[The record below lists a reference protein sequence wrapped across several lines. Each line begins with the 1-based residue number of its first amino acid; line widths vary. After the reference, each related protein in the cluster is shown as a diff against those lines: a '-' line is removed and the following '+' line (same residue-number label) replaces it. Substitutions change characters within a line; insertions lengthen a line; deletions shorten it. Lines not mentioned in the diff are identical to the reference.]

1 MKNRAGCVKWGV
13 ILMLLAGALG
23 LIVVVGAL
31 IYLGQRLPRY
41 TSEFTVPMV
50 IVSEPVSGTSLPGT
64 ANTVVISTSSGSR
77 PIARVELWL
86 DGALKATQNSQR
98 PAGDSPFESTLPLA
112 VDSAGPHVLFVRA
125 IDTAGLIGQSQPV
138 TLVGGAPPDP
148 TQMTGSALVEAG
160 ETYADIA
167 NSLGTDATRLQQLNP
182 GLGGQQPAAGSVI
195 NVPLS
200 PQEAG
205 QSVSAAAPST
215 AGNFQMPDKPA
226 LKVVQAL
233 PFWAN
238 LPLSSTQPAP
248 PDGLNAQVKDCRLQ
262 LRWNDN
268 STNETGYEI
277 WVSAPGVLPGS
288 VAKLQASPS
297 SGPASADIA
306 APQAGSLNVWV
317 EALDSAG
324 SQPSNIVSVSVDP
337 TCLAGS
343 PTELQVEALDMKV
356 PGSAGNTYC
365 YLSVMNEPHL
375 RVPANDGE
383 FIQASAGKAD
393 IASWA
398 AADHKLVVP
407 IPSNGVLPI
416 SGSCLAWEGSTLV
429 ELGSF
434 QSNVA
439 SAQWDGKRLA
449 VNGDSFEIG
458 LSVNPLGGTTM
469 TTYGLPINPRIPA
482 PYALVEVDAPNYP
495 LFQGNPPARLLHW
508 KWDGDPKTINGFTV
522 LFNGQPVAS
531 YNYPDMRDVV
541 VRLPGNC
548 SHNIRWEVVAVATV
562 YGRAAG
568 PGGGV
573 ATVQSPRSNAVQYAQ
588 PECKSYL
595 VIKYETLSIRT
606 TDEEGLAG
614 DCPTLEGY
622 YALIGPHQI
631 KKFYY
636 PGGAFVG
643 GSFLTL
649 QCFHTYSF
657 YDMARPYLKFD
668 PYPDMLVAPIDK
680 QNIHIWWGTMFFD
693 YDGGQWLGGSD
704 DWFADVYSDIYAE
717 KPEDLVNM
725 WGCGKRYTAYFYDDA
740 AKGAVTYTIQV
751 VPNSCTDVP
760 PYVP

>member
-13 ILMLLAGALG
+13 VFMLLAGALG
-23 LIVVVGAL
+23 LVVVVGAL
-31 IYLGQRLPRY
+31 IYFGQRLPRY
-41 TSEFTVPMV
+41 SSEFTVPMV
-50 IVSEPVSGTSLPGT
+50 IVSEPVSGTSVSAK

-98 PAGDSPFESTLPLA
+98 AAGDSPFESALPLA
-112 VDSAGPHVLFVRA
+112 FDSAGPHMLFVRA

-138 TLVGGAPPDP
+138 TLVGGAAPDP
-148 TQMTGSALVEAG
+148 TQMTGSLLVDPG
-160 ETYADIA
+160 QTYANIA
-167 NSLGTDATRLQQLNP
+167 TSLGTDATRLQQLNP
-182 GLGGQQPAAGSVI
+182 GLGGQQPAAGSI
-195 NVPLS
+195 IKVPLS

-205 QSVSAAAPST
+205 QAVGGAAPST
-215 AGNFQMPDKPA
+215 GGSFQMPDKPT
-226 LKVVQAL
+226 LKVVQAF

-238 LPLSSTQPAP
+238 LPLSSARPAP
-248 PDGLNAQVKDCRLQ
+248 PDGLNAQMRDCRLQ

-268 STNETGYEI
+268 STNETGYEV
-277 WVSAPGVLPGS
+277 WVSAPGLLPLS

-324 SQPSNIVSVSVDP
+324 SQPSNIVSVSVNP
-337 TCLAGS
+337 SCLTGN

-356 PGSAGNTYC
+356 PGSAGNAYC
-365 YLSVMNEPHL
+365 YLSLMNAPHL

-383 FIQASAGKAD
+383 FIQASGGQAD

-398 AADHKLVVP
+398 TADHKLVVP
-407 IPSNGVLPI
+407 VPSNGVLPI

-434 QSNVA
+434 QSEVA

-449 VNGDSFEIG
+449 VRGDAFEIG
-458 LSVNPLGGTTM
+458 LAVNPLGGTTM
-469 TTYGLPINPRIPA
+469 TTFDLPIDPVIPPPYDVTEGNAPDNP
-482 PYALVEVDAPNYP
+482 LWKG
-495 LFQGNPPARLLHW
+495 FPPARMLHW
-508 KWDGDPKTINGFTV
+508 KWDGDPNTITGFRI

-531 YNYPDMRDVV
+531 YNYPDMRDVI
-541 VRLPGNC
+541 VRLPASCGR
-548 SHNIRWEVVAVATV
+548 HVRWEVVA
-562 YGRAAG
+562 YGMAYKSVGRGADLA
-568 PGGGV
+568 P
-573 ATVQSPRSNAVQYAQ
+573 VQSSPSNPVEYEQ
-588 PECKSYL
+588 PKCNYYL
-595 VIKYETLSIRT
+595 VIKYEKLSIRT
-606 TDEEGLAG
+606 TDEEGLSG
-614 DCPTLEGY
+614 DCPTLEAY

-636 PGGAFVG
+636 PGGTFVG
-643 GSFLTL
+643 GSFFAI

-657 YDMARPYLKFD
+657 YDMGRPYLNSD
-668 PYPDMLVAPIDK
+668 PQPDILVAPIDD

-693 YDGGQWLGGSD
+693 YDGGQWFGGSD
-704 DWFADVYSDIYAE
+704 DWFADVYSDIYAN
-717 KPEDLVNM
+717 KPEELVNL
-725 WGCGKRYTAYFYDDA
+725 WGCGTTNTAYFYDDA
-740 AKGAVTYTIQV
+740 AKGSLTYTISV